1 MCPHRLRVSESLHAQ
16 YLLRNIIMLPPP
28 IPNIGT
34 QYICICMAATVNNLT
49 KNSIYRSLLTFRL
62 LSSVYLVLFVA
73 NEIT

>member
-16 YLLRNIIMLPPP
+16 YLLRNIIMPPQFR
-28 IPNIGT
+28 ILEHS
-34 QYICICMAATVNNLT
+34 ICIYMAATVNNLT
-49 KNSIYRSLLTFRL
+49 ENSIYRSLLTFRL